1 MEVQF
6 MYMYKELKSL
16 LGIDGRDWTPN
27 GVRALFIMRDF
38 IFVAFHNKACKS
50 TSLNYE
56 NVLKD
61 LNSNGSTGA
70 LHNLLMQKQL
80 SCLEEIYVDS
90 VFENYRGL
98 MDLQYYVDSLYNSQ
112 SRLRY
117 WGYASGVNLQELS
130 MVYQKLIYDR
140 VLDFTYADMQGRMA
154 TLSCNRVDNPKWYT
168 RYNLRP
174 DKYKADAPNGSL
186 AMYFR
191 QCEQQVSKKQ
201 EENLNNLKAEGI
213 SLAVSN
219 LFRQDMERLEDIR
232 LFLLLRKTLV
242 RKSKSSCFIN
252 GVRLKVTGVVEKYKH
267 AQIKVQDLQENLFK
281 AGIRV
286 GSEEEFLLGVYK
298 KYNVFDEK
306 AEIDLDYLS
315 ELAKLG
321 EGFLGLRSLFS
332 SICIEFA
339 KNNSNEEYFL
349 LYLQMQDLNIPIEGG
364 DVVGALSSIENFG
377 NSVSTYFDLI
387 IGVCGYKRET
397 LLKELKKGENKNDK

>member
-1 MEVQF
+1 
-6 MYMYKELKSL
+6 MYMYKELKL
-16 LGIDGRDWTPN
+16 ALGIDNRGWTPN
-27 GVRALFIMRDF
+27 SVRALFIMRDF
-38 IFVAFHNKACKS
+38 IFVAYHNKACKS

-56 NVLKD
+56 DVLKD

-90 VFENYRGL
+90 AFENYRGL

-112 SRLRY
+112 SRLRC
-117 WGYASGVNLQELS
+117 WGYVCGVNLQELS
-130 MVYQKLIYDR
+130 RVYQKLMYDR
-140 VLDFTYADMQGRMA
+140 GVDFTYADMQGRTA

-201 EENLNNLKAEGI
+201 EETLNSLKAKGI

-219 LFRQDMERLEDIR
+219 LFRQDIERLEDIR

-242 RKSKSSCFIN
+242 SKSKSSCFIN

-267 AQIKVQDLQENLFK
+267 AQIRVQDLQENLSK
-281 AGIRV
+281 ANIKV

-298 KYNVFDEK
+298 KHNVFDEK
-306 AEIDLDYLS
+306 VEIDLDYLS
-315 ELAKLG
+315 ELAKSG
-321 EGFLGLRSLFS
+321 EGFLGL
-332 SICIEFA
+332 
-339 KNNSNEEYFL
+339 K
-349 LYLQMQDLNIPIEGG
+349 
-364 DVVGALSSIENFG
+364 
-377 NSVSTYFDLI
+377 
-387 IGVCGYKRET
+387 T
-397 LLKELKKGENKNDK
+397 LLREFV